1 MPIKVYIKFFVAI
14 VLLTSLS
21 SCNVYKSI
29 TTSTKKIG
37 NSVQNKF
44 TIKSKISK
52 KDSTTSQIASFNI
65 PKLIVKIPNLKS
77 KKSAF
82 KNKSRSIPV
91 NNDAESNP
99 SEIEFLENISVK
111 PGRIYIKS
119 TSDSIDAEPTIIGSN
134 ENFEKMP
141 DNLSE
146 VEKANWLQLKYS
158 IKMDI
163 AVEEINNIPL
173 LKKIDEWWGTPYCM
187 GGSSKGCIDCS
198 FFTLDVMK
206 QTYNINLKRTAAE
219 QYNQCVKIDWSEL
232 KEGDLIFF
240 KTEGRRNITHVGIY
254 LTNNKFAHASTSQGV
269 TISDL
274 ADSYW
279 QRRLYSLG
287 RVATNQAG
295 Q

>member
-1 MPIKVYIKFFVAI
+1 MQLKVYIKFFI
-14 VLLTSLS
+14 VIIILTSLS
-21 SCNVYKSI
+21 SCNVFKSI
-29 TTSTKKIG
+29 STYR
-37 NSVQNKF
+37 
-44 TIKSKISK
+44 
-52 KDSTTSQIASFNI
+52 
-65 PKLIVKIPNLKS
+65 PKVKIPKPV
-77 KKSAF
+77 KVSAVIA
-82 KNKSRSIPV
+82 KISSHTN
-91 NNDAESNP
+91 
-99 SEIEFLENISVK
+99 EIAFLENISVK
-111 PGRIYIKS
+111 PGRIYIKNA
-119 TSDSIDAEPTIIGSN
+119 SDPIDAEPALN
-134 ENFEKMP
+134 KEANNFEKMP

-173 LKKIDEWWGTPYCM
+173 LKKIDEWWGTPYCL
-187 GGSSKGCIDCS
+187 GGSTKGCIDCS

-206 QTYNINLKRTAAE
+206 NIYNINLKRTAAE
-219 QYNQCVKIDWSEL
+219 QYEQCVKIDWSEL

-279 QRRLYSLG
+279 QKRLFSLG
-287 RVATNQAG
+287 RVATP
-295 Q
+295 